1 LSSILTS
8 ITLLGKYTQTD
19 QQEKRDK
26 HIATIRNKV
35 KHLDSILND
44 FLSVER
50 LESGKVNYKLEPFP
64 LSKVVNEVIYD
75 ANMLLKAGQ
84 KIIYPENIDDVV
96 IHFDE
101 KTLELVL
108 SNLIRNAI
116 KYSPEDSTIDV
127 VVKKGDDKV
136 QLEVIDEGIGIPEE
150 DQKYIFKRY
159 FRAENAV
166 LTQGTGIGLN
176 IAKQHLENLG
186 ASLEFSSM
194 VNIGS
199 TFTVNIPQR
208 H

>member
-1 LSSILTS
+1 
-8 ITLLGKYTQTD
+8 
-19 QQEKRDK
+19 
-26 HIATIRNKV
+26 
-35 KHLDSILND
+35 
-44 FLSVER
+44 
-50 LESGKVNYKLEPFP
+50 
-64 LSKVVNEVIYD
+64 
-75 ANMLLKAGQ
+75 
-84 KIIYPENIDDVV
+84 
-96 IHFDE
+96 
-101 KTLELVL
+101 
-108 SNLIRNAI
+108 LIRNAI

>member
-1 LSSILTS
+1 
-8 ITLLGKYTQTD
+8 
-19 QQEKRDK
+19 
-26 HIATIRNKV
+26 
-35 KHLDSILND
+35 
-44 FLSVER
+44 
-50 LESGKVNYKLEPFP
+50 
-64 LSKVVNEVIYD
+64 
-75 ANMLLKAGQ
+75 
-84 KIIYPENIDDVV
+84 
-96 IHFDE
+96 
-101 KTLELVL
+101 
-108 SNLIRNAI
+108 
-116 KYSPEDSTIDV
+116 V

>member
-1 LSSILTS
+1 
-8 ITLLGKYTQTD
+8 
-19 QQEKRDK
+19 
-26 HIATIRNKV
+26 
-35 KHLDSILND
+35 
-44 FLSVER
+44 
-50 LESGKVNYKLEPFP
+50 
-64 LSKVVNEVIYD
+64 
-75 ANMLLKAGQ
+75 MLLKAGQ